1 MSGWKGFSR
10 PAEQEKSDCPPL
22 DSPFHPGNSPRKHVP
37 MHGEDLALGGVLLAV
52 ITAAGTAWNTWTNRK
67 QKQDQL
73 TYDVKLTKLEA
84 DLAACSERHGEVEQ
98 RLRECQQEHKASEQ
112 DRSRLWAHVQ
122 RLQEFV
128 QSPEKKHVEGKPT
141 DVA

>member
-1 MSGWKGFSR
+1 
-10 PAEQEKSDCPPL
+10 
-22 DSPFHPGNSPRKHVP
+22 
-37 MHGEDLALGGVLLAV
+37 MHGEDWALGGVLLAV

-84 DLAACSERHGEVEQ
+84 ELSACSDKHEEVEK